1 LTFWDYA
8 VTKNYSGV
16 YLVLIRDSHPNT
28 IETVTTLYHPSIY
41 IQTKHTII
49 VRFWY
54 RLEGST
60 LQVMG
65 PNVYK
70 GEWSIVGG
78 TGKLTMARG
87 VIYKEELCVVD
98 GMARIGLEIHAFYI
112 RKKNFALDN

>member
-1 LTFWDYA
+1 MHCFFFSF
-8 VTKNYSGV
+8 V
-16 YLVLIRDSHPNT
+16 
-28 IETVTTLYHPSIY
+28 
-41 IQTKHTII
+41 
-49 VRFWY
+49 WY

-98 GMARIGLEIHAFYI
+98 GMARIGLEIHAIYI
-112 RKKNFALDN
+112 PMERKDVRVSLLGYYYYLFFP